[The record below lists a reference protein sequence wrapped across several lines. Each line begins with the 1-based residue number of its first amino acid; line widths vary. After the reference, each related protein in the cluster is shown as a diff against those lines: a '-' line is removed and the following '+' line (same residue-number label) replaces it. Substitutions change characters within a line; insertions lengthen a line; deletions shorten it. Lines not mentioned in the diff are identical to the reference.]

1 MRRAVS
7 ASVLFAL
14 LLLGWQQASGYGHFV
29 RYLNGSGSY
38 RAAVTRFDLRVLPG
52 NLVPYYIQARGPERL
67 AEGDSREAL
76 FSQIQSAAEVWNSV
90 KTSGLRL
97 AFGGL
102 LETEAAPQ
110 GPRVEIIFDEIPPG
124 LVAMAG
130 PEVLG
135 ELSEEDGK
143 EFVPI
148 VKSLLVLPANLAEP
162 ARPSWSERLYQTIVH
177 EMGHTL
183 GLQHSWASSTMSTEI
198 TRATTKGLPLAADDA
213 AGISALY
220 PTKAFRERTAAITGR
235 VLRAGS
241 GAPVA
246 LASVVAFSPT
256 GDAVSALTG
265 PDGAYRIE
273 GLVPGAYYLYAHP
286 LPPSIAGE
294 PEPVNLD
301 LPIGPEGRIL
311 PGAPFNVTFFPGT
324 TTPEFPVDVVEG
336 TVHEGLDFQV
346 SWRDR
351 VTLHSVQTYRFF
363 GQQAVKP
370 AFFHA
375 GESLA
380 AMVLYG
386 YGMSTQSG
394 PVAGLIASPLRVPET
409 FLPPGLFAYAPA
421 PSYLQMNFSVPEGA
435 PQGPRHVLFRLGGE
449 SHVAPAA
456 YRVAKAI
463 PPVLMAVTGNPDGTV
478 TLSGA
483 NLSGVTAVRFDGAP
497 AKVLEHEDS
506 SLRVQPPSAPARH
519 RARVSVFD
527 ADGQSSAM
535 VDGGTAHVYEY
546 PDRPAPVV
554 TVRKATLAPGVE
566 AVLELTG
573 TETDWNGGLKAGFG
587 SADVVVRRL
596 WVVSPGRALAHVHV
610 SPSAQAVSLALTVAD
625 GMTLTTVPEA
635 VALHPAGVQQLY
647 IVTSSM
653 AEVSTAPGAELLVPV
668 GNLLSPLFV
677 AGTEVRIGG
686 EPATVLSV
694 NGSTALV
701 RVPESLSP
709 GPALV
714 EMKVLGQEVL
724 PGVVVIVPAPPAI
737 NSVQTLAGTAVSGS
751 KAPSPGELIR
761 ILVTGLPP
769 GMTGPDGLAAVSESL
784 VHSVTA
790 IEPAGDGY
798 VLTIRLSERTPR
810 GAVVPLVISYRDV
823 ASSPVPIPIL

>member
-1 MRRAVS
+1 MRRAAS
-7 ASVLFAL
+7 ALALCGL
-14 LLLGWQQASGYGHFV
+14 LLLAWQEASGYGHFV

-52 NLVPYYIQARGPERL
+52 NLVPYYIQAGGPERL

-90 KTSGLRL
+90 KTSSLRL

-102 LETEAAPQ
+102 IKPEAAPQ
-110 GPRVEIIFDEIPPG
+110 GPRVEIVFDEIPPG

-135 ELSEEDGK
+135 ELSEQDGK

-148 VKSLLVLPANLAEP
+148 VKSLLVLPSNLAEP

-198 TRATTKGLPLAADDA
+198 TRATTKGLPLAADDV

-220 PTKAFRERTAAITGR
+220 PTRAFREQTATVTGR

-241 GAPVA
+241 GEPVA

-256 GDAVSALTG
+256 GDAVGALTG

-273 GLVPGAYYLYAHP
+273 GLAPGTYYLYAHP

-294 PEPVNLD
+294 PQPVNLD
-301 LPIGPEGRIL
+301 LPMGPDGRIL

-324 TTPEFPVDVVEG
+324 AMPEFPVELVEG
-336 TVHEGLDFQV
+336 TAYEGLDFQV
-346 SWRDR
+346 TSRDR

-370 AFFHA
+370 AFFHP
-375 GESLA
+375 GETLA
-380 AMVLYG
+380 SMVLYG

-394 PVAGLIASPLRVPET
+394 PVAGLYASPLRVPET
-409 FLPPGLFAYAPA
+409 LLQPGLFAYAPA
-421 PSYLQMNFSVPEGA
+421 PSYLQMNFAVPEEA
-435 PQGPRHVLFRLGGE
+435 PQGPRHLLFRLGGE

-456 YRVAKAI
+456 YRVAKAA
-463 PPVLMAVTGNPDGTV
+463 PPVLTEVTGNADGSVTV
-478 TLSGA
+478 SGV
-483 NLSGVTAVRFDGAP
+483 NLSGVTGVRFDGAP
-497 AKVLEHEDS
+497 AKVLARES
-506 SLRVQPPSAPARH
+506 FSLRVQPPSAPAGH

-546 PDRPAPVV
+546 PDIPAPAV
-554 TVRKATLAPGVE
+554 TVSQLTLAPGVE

-573 TETDWNGGLKAGFG
+573 TDTNWNGGLKVGFG

-596 WVVSPGRALAHVHV
+596 WAVSPGRALAHVHV

-635 VALHPAGVQQLY
+635 VALHPAGVTQLY
-647 IVTSSM
+647 MVTSSI
-653 AEVSTAPGAELLVPV
+653 AESTATPGAELLVPV

-677 AGTEVRIGG
+677 SGTEVKIGG
-686 EPATVLSV
+686 ETATVLSV
-694 NGSTALV
+694 NGSTAMV
-701 RVPESLSP
+701 RVPKSLNP

-714 EMKVLGQEVL
+714 EMKVLGQAVL
-724 PGVVVIVPAPPAI
+724 PGAVVIVPAPPSI
-737 NSVQTLAGTAVSGS
+737 NSVQTLAGTAVSS
-751 KAPSPGELIR
+751 SNAPAPGEVIR

-769 GMTGPDGLAAVSESL
+769 GMTGPDGIAAVSEGME
-784 VHSVTA
+784 HSVTA
-790 IEPAGDGY
+790 IEPAGEGY
-798 VLTIRLSERTPR
+798 LLTVRLSEHTPR
-810 GAVVPLVISYRDV
+810 GAPIQLVISYQGL
-823 ASSPVPIPIL
+823 ASAPMPIPIV